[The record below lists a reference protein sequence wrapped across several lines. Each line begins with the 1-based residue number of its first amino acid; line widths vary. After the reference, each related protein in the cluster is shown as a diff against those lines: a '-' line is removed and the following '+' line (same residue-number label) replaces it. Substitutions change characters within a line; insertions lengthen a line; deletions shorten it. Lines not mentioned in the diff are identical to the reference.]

1 LSLAQ
6 KWTVYVIRYLIPG
19 AECVILHSVQTMAS
33 LHLQQ
38 TFRASLESAQQLV
51 RYARDKRN
59 SFGDKKEK
67 HELQLRNNGGT
78 RQSDSTA
85 ISQPL
90 RNTHCRQVRHASI
103 NNRAVVMPTSW
114 PSSQQGNMTAAAAEA
129 VAMTTQWKEQWLEW
143 VDQRGWGHTGRW
155 RTFSTTAQ
163 TLTITSV
170 STSSSSSSSSPSF
183 HLFNAWQRLTHN
195 KYEVYYRPGRQC
207 AITVVS
213 RAVSP
218 EIFSGKFLKIYSHFY
233 GNFQQNI
240 RNNFIGNFRTLQSCT
255 NLPNNCAFAYNDTFQ
270 RLLHYL

>member
-129 VAMTTQWKEQWLEW
+129 VAMTTQWKEQ
-143 VDQRGWGHTGRW
+143 
-155 RTFSTTAQ
+155 
-163 TLTITSV
+163 
-170 STSSSSSSSSPSF
+170 
-183 HLFNAWQRLTHN
+183 
-195 KYEVYYRPGRQC
+195 
-207 AITVVS
+207 
-213 RAVSP
+213 
-218 EIFSGKFLKIYSHFY
+218 
-233 GNFQQNI
+233 
-240 RNNFIGNFRTLQSCT
+240 
-255 NLPNNCAFAYNDTFQ
+255 
-270 RLLHYL
+270 